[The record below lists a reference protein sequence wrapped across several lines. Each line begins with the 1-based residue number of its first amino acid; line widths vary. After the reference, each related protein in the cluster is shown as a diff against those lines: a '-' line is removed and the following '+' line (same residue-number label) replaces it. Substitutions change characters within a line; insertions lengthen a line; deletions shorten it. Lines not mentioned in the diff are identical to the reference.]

1 MGGFYYAQAS
11 ETRAWLRAQRGD
23 GGQYAGGGRFGHNLY
38 VAPTTGIVVN
48 DKILTG
54 SGSNVG
60 STTLSILGINMAAI
74 NTSNALPGSG
84 RQALSDEWGT
94 DSES

>member
-1 MGGFYYAQAS
+1 MHRHLKHALGFALSAAMAVSMLAVGAS
-11 ETRAWLRAQRGD
+11 ATT
-23 GGQYAGGGRFGHNLY
+23 YY

-84 RQALSDEWGT
+84 GRALSDEWGT